1 MAQTEKNCGICGNT
15 AGNKSFIARELAH
28 GMHDEFEYIECGAC
42 GCLQIAETPADLSR
56 YYPSDY
62 YSFAKRKG
70 RFNLP
75 KLLRY
80 AWRMTRQGNLLGI
93 LKRARRMTAP
103 SEHDV
108 ILQSGAARLDSRIL
122 DVGCGSGELVHQMA
136 LAGFTNLTGID
147 PFLGGNPFQHPAIRV
162 LKKSVFEIEGVFD
175 FIMLHHSFEHME
187 NPREVLGR
195 LHELLADDGTLLI
208 RVPVAGSY
216 AWRTYGVNWVQLDAP
231 RHLFLHTPQSMRLLA
246 AQAGFAVEE
255 VTYDSNDSQ
264 FWGSEQNLRGIP
276 LWSPQS
282 YSTNP
287 GASIFTEKRI
297 EAYVR
302 HAAELNA
309 VGDGD
314 TARFIL
320 RKTSAAA

>member
-1 MAQTEKNCGICGNT
+1 
-15 AGNKSFIARELAH
+15 
-28 GMHDEFEYIECGAC
+28 
-42 GCLQIAETPADLSR
+42 
-56 YYPSDY
+56 
-62 YSFAKRKG
+62 
-70 RFNLP
+70 
-75 KLLRY
+75 
-80 AWRMTRQGNLLGI
+80 
-93 LKRARRMTAP
+93 
-103 SEHDV
+103 
-108 ILQSGAARLDSRIL
+108 
-122 DVGCGSGELVHQMA
+122 
-136 LAGFTNLTGID
+136 
-147 PFLGGNPFQHPAIRV
+147 QHPAIRV

-255 VTYDSNDSQ
+255 VTYGSIDSQ

-282 YSTNP
+282 CSTHP

-309 VGDGD
+309 V
-314 TARFIL
+314 
-320 RKTSAAA
+320 